1 MSLKT
6 ELKNPTFWA
15 VLSFA
20 LGMVIAAWGWDKNE
34 STIEART
41 HGAVLMIV
49 VGGIMILAGAAGM
62 WAVSNRNKL

>member
-15 VLSFA
+15 VISFI
-20 LGMVIAAWGWDKNE
+20 LGLIIAAWGWDKNE

-41 HGAVLMIV
+41 HGAVIMIV
-49 VGGIMILAGAAGM
+49 IGCVLAVAGLLGM
-62 WAVSNRNKL
+62 WAVSNRKS

>member
-15 VLSFA
+15 VLSFV

-41 HGAVLMIV
+41 HGAVLMIISGCV
-49 VGGIMILAGAAGM
+49 MIIVGLAGM
-62 WAVSNRNKL
+62 WAVSNRPKK

>member
-6 ELKNPTFWA
+6 ELKNPTLWA
-15 VLSFA
+15 VASFA

-34 STIEART
+34 STVLART

-49 VGGIMILAGAAGM
+49 VGCIMILAGGVGM
-62 WAVSNRNKL
+62 WAVSNRGKL